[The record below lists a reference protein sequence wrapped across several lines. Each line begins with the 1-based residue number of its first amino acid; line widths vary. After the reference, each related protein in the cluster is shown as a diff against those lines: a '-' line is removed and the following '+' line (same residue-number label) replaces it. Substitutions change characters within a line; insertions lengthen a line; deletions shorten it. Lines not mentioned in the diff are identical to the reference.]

1 MRLMFDD
8 VSKTSNKNDRI
19 LLEAVYKQPKT
30 DGPREI
36 KLVGPAVI
44 TEMETING
52 RVFPIDVM
60 IESVNKFNEVWV
72 NSCRGY
78 GELDHSDNAFV
89 EPDMACDRVTKLWQS
104 EDNEKVFMTESI
116 VMASDPVRGIHGT
129 PKGDI
134 LAALLAHG
142 GKVGRSTRGIGDVG
156 ADKRVLPGYY
166 LVCVDTVIDPSG
178 GTGCMSEMI
187 TEGVL
192 TTKEFMINEHG
203 VIVEKAYVTLDNA
216 LSTLPKHSK
225 EAYVINAV
233 KEFLNQI

>member
-8 VSKTSNKNDRI
+8 VSKTSNESDRI
-19 LLEAVYKQPKT
+19 LLEAVTKQDKVGGPK
-30 DGPREI
+30 EI
-36 KLVGPAVI
+36 KLVGPAII

-52 RVFPIDVM
+52 RIFPLDVM
-60 IESVNKFNEVWV
+60 KESIEKFNNVWV
-72 NSCRGY
+72 ESCRGY

-89 EPDMACDRVTKLWQS
+89 EPDMACDRVTKIWQS
-104 EDNEKVFMTESI
+104 EENEKIFLTESI
-116 VMASDPVRGIHGT
+116 VMASDPVHGIHGT

-134 LAALLAHG
+134 LAGLLSHG

-156 ADKRVLPGYY
+156 HDKRVLEGYY

-178 GTGCMSEMI
+178 GTGCMSEMM

-203 VIVEKAYVTLDNA
+203 MIIERAYSYLDKRLA
-216 LSTLPKHSK
+216 SLPKHNK
-225 EAYVINAV
+225 EAYVINSV
-233 KEFLNQI
+233 KEFLNNI